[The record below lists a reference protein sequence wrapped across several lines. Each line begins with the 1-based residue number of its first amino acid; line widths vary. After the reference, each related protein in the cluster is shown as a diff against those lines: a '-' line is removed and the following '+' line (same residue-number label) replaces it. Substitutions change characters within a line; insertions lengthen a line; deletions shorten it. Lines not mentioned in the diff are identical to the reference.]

1 MTKQTILS
9 DDACWAA
16 LVARDKT
23 ADTLFVYAVKT
34 TQTWGFP
41 STVVRLPKRENT
53 EFFATPEEAEAH
65 GYRAGKRRQR
75 SGEAMTQR
83 HAEQVVLACRELET
97 RIDNGEP
104 LPSLAELATLCGVSQ
119 FHFHRIFRS
128 HTGLT
133 PAAWAKAYRGDKLRE
148 QLTKQTT
155 ITGAIAESGFS
166 SGSRFYESS
175 DTLLGMTPKSWR
187 AGGKGA
193 RIFFALAIC
202 ALGDILVAQSEKGIC
217 AILLGDDAEAPSSGL
232 DLPLDIRGTAFQ
244 RRVWQALQ
252 SIPAGTTVSYREI
265 AERIGSPKAVRAV
278 AGACAANCLAVAIP
292 CHRVVRTG
300 GELAGYRW
308 GIERKKRLLQREALQ
323 QEIG

>member
-104 LPSLAELATLCGVSQ
+104 LPSLAELATLCGVS
-119 FHFHRIFRS
+119 
-128 HTGLT
+128 
-133 PAAWAKAYRGDKLRE
+133 
-148 QLTKQTT
+148 
-155 ITGAIAESGFS
+155 
-166 SGSRFYESS
+166 
-175 DTLLGMTPKSWR
+175 
-187 AGGKGA
+187 
-193 RIFFALAIC
+193 
-202 ALGDILVAQSEKGIC
+202 
-217 AILLGDDAEAPSSGL
+217 
-232 DLPLDIRGTAFQ
+232 
-244 RRVWQALQ
+244 
-252 SIPAGTTVSYREI
+252 
-265 AERIGSPKAVRAV
+265 
-278 AGACAANCLAVAIP
+278 
-292 CHRVVRTG
+292 
-300 GELAGYRW
+300 
-308 GIERKKRLLQREALQ
+308 
-323 QEIG
+323 